1 MRGAMSTVLRT
12 ALIPGSYDPITLG
25 HLDVIA
31 RAAARFD
38 RVVVA
43 VMTNDMRKYVQDAL
57 VKQYMFDREER
68 TAMAAAACAHLQNVE
83 VISAGGMLIDLFDRV
98 GADWIIKGVRSAVD
112 FEYEQKH
119 ALYNRAH
126 NPRAETLY
134 MPADPAFDGLSSTL
148 VRERITRGEPL
159 DDCLPAP
166 VLAWLHEHS
175 RI

>member
-1 MRGAMSTVLRT
+1 MRT
-12 ALIPGSYDPITLG
+12 ALIPGSFDPITLG
-25 HLDVIA
+25 HLDIIT
-31 RAAARFD
+31 RTAARFD

-68 TAMAAAACAHLQNVE
+68 TAMVAAACAHLSNVE

-98 GADWIIKGVRSAVD
+98 GADFIIKGVRSAVD

-148 VRERITRGEPL
+148 VREKITCGASLESF
-159 DDCLPAP
+159 LPAA
-166 VLAWLHEHS
+166 VIEWIAEHPRAES
-175 RI
+175 V